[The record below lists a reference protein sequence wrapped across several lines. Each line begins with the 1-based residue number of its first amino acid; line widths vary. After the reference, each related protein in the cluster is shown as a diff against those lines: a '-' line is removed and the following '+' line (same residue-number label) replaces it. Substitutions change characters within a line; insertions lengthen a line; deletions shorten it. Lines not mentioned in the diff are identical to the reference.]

1 MHGGT
6 QFLDHEWR
14 LLKSSLPETGISCR
28 TPAGLEEA
36 NEYIRAAQWR
46 LLVSGDRFAAFMSAA
61 EHYNAQVL
69 KERLELHP
77 EKHPSQWGTRARERN
92 NIDKKADPLPVQDS
106 TDGNIDKQAGP
117 LPVQD
122 STDGNIDKQAGP
134 LPVANR
140 LREALEVLEAGK
152 AGDEHDSDL
161 FDFLFLQDAPSPLSA
176 KVKEPSAGDF
186 GPYGDEAPTTPE
198 QDLEEDLRQRSAEVW
213 GLGVLSVSRALR
225 VDNTLSVTWLAD
237 HSSCQMIWW
246 RRADK

>member
-1 MHGGT
+1 
-6 QFLDHEWR
+6 
-14 LLKSSLPETGISCR
+14 
-28 TPAGLEEA
+28 
-36 NEYIRAAQWR
+36 
-46 LLVSGDRFAAFMSAA
+46 MSAA

-117 LPVQD
+117 LPVQA

-140 LREALEVLEAGK
+140 LREASEVLEAGK

-161 FDFLFLQDAPSPLSA
+161 FDVFP
-176 KVKEPSAGDF
+176 AGRAIPRF
-186 GPYGDEAPTTPE
+186 CKSKGA
-198 QDLEEDLRQRSAEVW
+198 
-213 GLGVLSVSRALR
+213 VSRRLWAIR
-225 VDNTLSVTWLAD
+225 GRGAYHTRARPRGRPAPEECRSVGG
-237 HSSCQMIWW
+237 
-246 RRADK
+246 